1 MDFRCRTRDAGVSQS
16 RLNLV
21 CIQCAVRAAIASTG
35 GVGGETERAREGGSG
50 KGRKGAR
57 KANDKK
63 KTSNIEL

>member
-1 MDFRCRTRDAGVSQS
+1 VDFRCRTRDAGVSQS

-35 GVGGETERAREGGSG
+35 GVGGETERTREGGSG

-57 KANDKK
+57 KGNDEKE
-63 KTSNIEL
+63 TENFEP